1 MSYKNAE
8 GYTDITAGTAIGR
21 VTRKE
26 RIENM
31 KKRSCRRTE
40 DENRI
45 HDKAVKIRK
54 MTDEQLVRYVE
65 DRVAKAESEGY
76 NRGSKHGE
84 REDDCIDTI
93 HTFIAK
99 IAQLPGIGKASVEK
113 ITVLAKEEG
122 YIEKSE
128 KTDNRSKK
136 SGGR

>member
-45 HDKAVKIRK
+45 HDKAVKMRK
-54 MTDEQLVRYVE
+54 MTDEQLVHYVE

-76 NRGSKHGE
+76 NRGLKRGK
-84 REDDCIDTI
+84 RESDSIDI
-93 HTFIAK
+93 IRVFIDK
-99 IAQLPGIGKASVEK
+99 IAELPGIGKASVKK

-122 YIEKSE
+122 YIEES
-128 KTDNRSKK
+128 
-136 SGGR
+136 